1 MKADTLTGNQLQ
13 EKFRTWLSPPDP
25 SINHDT
31 ACKTQHTGTA
41 RWFIRGS
48 TFRDWKEKGSLLWI
62 RGNRTLL
69 PPTLIVWRLTP
80 LLIPQPVRVRA
91 SSGTR
96 FFVSVCSKKFML
108 SISSAMIEDIKNTRE
123 DRSALV
129 TYHYFDYKDASKRH
143 VRGLLASLLFQ
154 LCHDSDSC
162 WDVLNQ
168 LYKTCNDGSQRPSD
182 VSLAKCLK
190 RMVELPGQL
199 PIFIIMDALD
209 ECPNTT
215 GFPSPR
221 DEVLSFVEDLVG
233 SNHSNLFICITSRP
247 EQDIQ
252 TVLNPLTS
260 SSCRVAL
267 HEERGQKEDINNYVR
282 SVVHTDRAMRRWKEE
297 DKEHV
302 INVLT
307 ERAGGM

>member
-1 MKADTLTGNQLQ
+1 MQ
-13 EKFRTWLSPPDP
+13 
-25 SINHDT
+25 
-31 ACKTQHTGTA
+31 
-41 RWFIRGS
+41 
-48 TFRDWKEKGSLLWI
+48 
-62 RGNRTLL
+62 
-69 PPTLIVWRLTP
+69 
-80 LLIPQPVRVRA
+80 
-91 SSGTR
+91 

-143 VRGLLASLLFQ
+143 VRGLLESLLFQ

-162 WDVLNQ
+162 RDVPDQ
-168 LYKTCNDGSQRPSD
+168 LYKTSRDGSQRPSD
-182 VSLAKCLK
+182 GSLAKCLK
-190 RMVELPGQL
+190 TMVGLPGQL

-215 GFPSPR
+215 GFPSAR
-221 DEVLSFVEDLVG
+221 DEVLGFVEDLVG
-233 SNHSNLFICITSRP
+233 SDHSNLFICITSRP

-302 INVLT
+302 INTLT